1 MKELYACSDGRAV
14 VVAAPPDVATSSTG
28 VLCVLTHTIGKEDF
42 CSSTDKS
49 VERGNCHVNSG
60 ILSSCMKCKNVFLGI
75 HRNNM

>member
-1 MKELYACSDGRAV
+1 MLMR
-14 VVAAPPDVATSSTG
+14 PPSDVATSSTG

-60 ILSSCMKCKNVFLGI
+60 ILSCMKCKNVFLGI